1 MALIDIPQY
10 RSELAEIRKSLLA
23 AGDALHIDHIREQLD
38 ELTEEMNQPEFWNDP
53 DHSAKVN
60 QKVSNLKG
68 KLEHYEKLLSSA
80 DDIEVM
86 LEMAEEEKDE
96 DTVTEAVDELATLKE
111 HTDALE
117 LETLMRGDYDDN
129 DAVLSLHAGAGGTE
143 AQDWTSMLF
152 RMYTRYCEKMGFTV
166 KVLDLLDGDE
176 AGIKSVTFEVSG
188 DHAYGYLRGEKGVHR
203 LVRISPFDANARRHT
218 SFASLDVAPM
228 LDLLDGDEAGIK
240 SVTFEVSGDHA
251 YGYLRGEK
259 GVHRLVRI
267 SPFDANARRHTSFA
281 SLDVAPMLED
291 DDSDIEINMKDV
303 RVDTYHS
310 SGAGG
315 QNVNK
320 TSSAVRMTHYPT
332 GIVVSCQTERD
343 QVQNRA
349 TCIKMLKA
357 KLLELRERAKE
368 EEMANIKGEMK
379 KIEWGSQIR
388 SYVFQPYTMVKDHRT
403 NYESGN
409 IDDVMDGNLEGFIT
423 AYLKMQ

>member
-1 MALIDIPQY
+1 MIVELQQYAQRLDALRRQLEEIKGGLHMDDMERELTELREEMNADGFWDNLE
-10 RSELAEIRKSLLA
+10 RSTHVNRRIATLEGKIKHYQGLVASCDDVETMMELAEEENDDSMVQETGAEIDRLEA
-23 AGDALHIDHIREQLD
+23 A
-38 ELTEEMNQPEFWNDP
+38 
-53 DHSAKVN
+53 
-60 QKVSNLKG
+60 
-68 KLEHYEKLLSSA
+68 
-80 DDIEVM
+80 
-86 LEMAEEEKDE
+86 
-96 DTVTEAVDELATLKE
+96 TEALS
-111 HTDALE
+111 
-117 LETLMRGDYDDN
+117 LETLMRGKYDDC

-143 AQDWTSMLF
+143 AQDWTSMLY
-152 RMYTRYCEKMGFTV
+152 RMYSRYCEQMGFQI
-166 KVLDLLDGDE
+166 KLLDLLDGDE
-176 AGIKSVTFEVSG
+176 AGV
-188 DHAYGYLRGEKGVHR
+188 
-203 LVRISPFDANARRHT
+203 
-218 SFASLDVAPM
+218 
-228 LDLLDGDEAGIK
+228 K

-281 SLDVAPMLED
+281 SLDVAPMLEED
-291 DDSDIEINMKDV
+291 DKEIEIDMKDV

-320 TSSAVRMTHYPT
+320 TSSAVRMTHFPT

-357 KLLELRERAKE
+357 RLLELRERE
-368 EEMANIKGEMK
+368 REQEMADIKGEMK

-403 NYESGN
+403 GFESGN
-409 IDDVMDGNLEGFIT
+409 IDDVMNGNLEGFTT